1 MSKRAFHLGKNKLQ
15 LLIYF
20 SAILLSAGVF
30 LPLASFPV
38 YGEASYYRIAEIE
51 AWLVIG
57 FALTGPA
64 LILGGREKFAILS
77 PVAVW
82 TVLLY
87 PGLRSYYESSND
99 TVLKQLGNQLSSAMV
114 DFASNLFLNI
124 SEYHWGGFVFLF
136 ALIIFSFSNVIYRIK
151 V

>member
-1 MSKRAFHLGKNKLQ
+1 LGKNKLQ
-15 LLIYF
+15 LLIYL

-38 YGEASYYRIAEIE
+38 YGEANYYRIAEIE
-51 AWLVIG
+51 AWLVIV

-64 LILGGREKFAILS
+64 LILGGREKFTILS
-77 PVAVW
+77 PIAVW

-87 PGLRSYYESSND
+87 PALRSYFESTND

-124 SEYHWGGFVFLF
+124 GDFHWGGYFFLT
-136 ALIIFSFSNVIYRIK
+136 ALIVFSFSNVIYRIK
-151 V
+151 A

>member
-1 MSKRAFHLGKNKLQ
+1 LGKNKLQ
-15 LLIYF
+15 LLIYL

-51 AWLVIG
+51 AWLVIV

-64 LILGGREKFAILS
+64 LILGGKEKLAILS

-87 PGLRSYYESSND
+87 PSLRSYFETTND

-124 SEYHWGGFVFLF
+124 NDFHWGGFVFLS
-136 ALIIFSFSNVIYRIK
+136 ALIVFSFSNVIYRIK
-151 V
+151 T